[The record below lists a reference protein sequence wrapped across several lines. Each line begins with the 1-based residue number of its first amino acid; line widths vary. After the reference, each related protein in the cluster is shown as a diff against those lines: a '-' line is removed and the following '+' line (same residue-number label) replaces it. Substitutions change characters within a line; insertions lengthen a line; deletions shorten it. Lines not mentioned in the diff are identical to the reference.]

1 MGRLRTKVLWT
12 LFLLGTA
19 LDAITTI
26 YLVSLYGVEHEA
38 NLLARAFMEMWG
50 PVWGTVFHNLWGVGL
65 VWGLWKIA
73 HMSTRL
79 WARALR
85 ESLDALM
92 VVRIMA
98 PINNFVY
105 AFTGVALIDVL
116 GFTTFVFVSA
126 LGFVVALRLWRR

>member
-1 MGRLRTKVLWT
+1 MGRLKTKVLWA

-73 HMSTRL
+73 NMSTRL
-79 WARALR
+79 WARALH
-85 ESLDALM
+85 EALDALM